1 MITTVVRK
9 GAGIMAPFRK
19 TEISDVELQA
29 LALYLARPRCAAGHR
44 TIEIT

>member
-29 LALYLARPRCAAGHR
+29 LALYLARRDAPPDTGQSK
-44 TIEIT
+44 